1 VKELKQR
8 GITIFSIQRQYFG
21 AFPPSDGKFAK
32 DRFPPL
38 LRVLHLE
45 ALAISYI

>member
-8 GITIFSIQRQYFG
+8 GINIFSIPTSIFWRIS
-21 AFPPSDGKFAK
+21 PSDGKFAK